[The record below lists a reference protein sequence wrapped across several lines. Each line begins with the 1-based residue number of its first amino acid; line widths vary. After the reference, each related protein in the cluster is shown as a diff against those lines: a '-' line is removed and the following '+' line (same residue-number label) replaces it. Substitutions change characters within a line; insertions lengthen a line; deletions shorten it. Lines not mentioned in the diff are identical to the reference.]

1 MSSPWSKVTL
11 KKTADKNPE
20 VLPQSTSENKP
31 NSSNSSSSSSSET
44 VSVSSTLTPIPTIT
58 TTPVSTSI
66 TSPVV
71 TSKWGSLKKTSAVSS
86 TDTSTTSTSITSSQ
100 QPISGSEKSPGIRG
114 LFGFGKTSPKSN
126 NTIPSASTSGASTIT
141 SASMSDIVSSIGAE
155 KDGNVEDSSSSK
167 SKTLNVVSKVTS
179 SSSTSN
185 SPLPEWKRKLQ
196 EKQQQEKDK
205 DKQQTSEDEQKRIAD
220 EAVEQNRIADEAAEQ
235 NRIADEA
242 AEQKR
247 IADEAVEQKRIADD
261 AVEQKRI
268 ADEAA
273 EQKRIAD
280 EAAEQKRIAD
290 EAAEQMQSK
299 DESMF
304 NETLQMNEEK
314 KSLEDI
320 KIITETNETVIN
332 LSKNET
338 ETELRLSTPAVGP
351 SSSSS
356 SSPPP
361 PPPPP
366 PLSSSTTTSAF
377 LSSSLQL
384 TGAVANALADAVAQ
398 AVSRVE
404 RWQRRAEAQDRV
416 IARLKHEMVIAG
428 MTVSKEEREYLDEDL
443 FEEERKHHEEE
454 TETNEVIDYTTSN
467 PIPSRNISPFISKSS
482 SSPSPNTHNASLNL
496 GPNAIALL
504 KQAGYS
510 NQEDIDTKDN
520 QIQEEETNGM
530 IESVSKFFPF
540 SDELISA
547 VALAHAGHPEKL
559 CAEAHNAGVI
569 ARTLKVE
576 SNVLRSV
583 IDQLRKEHQRRIS
596 AFKSSTRDKDEE
608 TEQENLIPI
617 KSMINTQKISKI
629 PSLARSSRKSS
640 VFTSPRDTDKKID
653 SNRFGFSTGKNEARK
668 VITGPDSVILRSR
681 SKSAIQRKDILSPTS
696 STKDILSP
704 TSSTQTI
711 QVTETTDHAE
721 LSLLKFQMQQLQ
733 DSEDGFKQS
742 EQQRASVFKLPV
754 SAKSNQSIQKQGNT
768 KSKSTAASTA
778 AVATRAQTIARA
790 RVDSY
795 KKAGKSI
802 IAKALLR
809 NRNGLLGSTSNSSS
823 SSIVSEDFTSPN
835 ARSMS
840 TSTGPQSITSI
851 SYYDDSPQ
859 QSVRST
865 FDTFASSLESSPTTT
880 VRIGDGG
887 VLTISNSGKLY
898 ATHVIE
904 SPERNG
910 VDIAS
915 VTNASLVS
923 NDNVRNDD
931 DIPHGLRAMLDRLAN
946 A

>member
-1 MSSPWSKVTL
+1 
-11 KKTADKNPE
+11 
-20 VLPQSTSENKP
+20 
-31 NSSNSSSSSSSET
+31 
-44 VSVSSTLTPIPTIT
+44 
-58 TTPVSTSI
+58 
-66 TSPVV
+66 
-71 TSKWGSLKKTSAVSS
+71 
-86 TDTSTTSTSITSSQ
+86 
-100 QPISGSEKSPGIRG
+100 
-114 LFGFGKTSPKSN
+114 
-126 NTIPSASTSGASTIT
+126 
-141 SASMSDIVSSIGAE
+141 
-155 KDGNVEDSSSSK
+155 
-167 SKTLNVVSKVTS
+167 
-179 SSSTSN
+179 
-185 SPLPEWKRKLQ
+185 
-196 EKQQQEKDK
+196 
-205 DKQQTSEDEQKRIAD
+205 
-220 EAVEQNRIADEAAEQ
+220 
-235 NRIADEA
+235 
-242 AEQKR
+242 
-247 IADEAVEQKRIADD
+247 
-261 AVEQKRI
+261 
-268 ADEAA
+268 
-273 EQKRIAD
+273 
-280 EAAEQKRIAD
+280 
-290 EAAEQMQSK
+290 
-299 DESMF
+299 
-304 NETLQMNEEK
+304 MNEEK

-356 SSPPP
+356 SSPSPPP

-443 FEEERKHHEEE
+443 IEEERKHHEEE

-510 NQEDIDTKDN
+510 NQKDIDTKDN

-640 VFTSPRDTDKKID
+640 VFTSPRDIDKKID

-668 VITGPDSVILRSR
+668 VITGPDSSVILRSR

-733 DSEDGFKQS
+733 DSEDGSKQS
-742 EQQRASVFKLPV
+742 EQQTASVFKLPV

-768 KSKSTAASTA
+768 KSKSTAASAA
-778 AVATRAQTIARA
+778 AVATRAATMAQTIARA

-809 NRNGLLGSTSNSSS
+809 NRNGLLGSASNSSS

-898 ATHVIE
+898 ATHFIE

-910 VDIAS
+910 VTLNDTAS